1 MLSVETAIKK
11 LKAIVPQVKEYETVP
26 LRAGVGRTLKR
37 SIIAPR
43 HLPPFDNSA
52 MDGYAL
58 CGPKLIEPGTMFE
71 VVGESRAG
79 HPYDKQL
86 DEGQACRIFTGAV
99 VPIGATTVVCQEDV
113 LNGNKRVMVNR
124 ECVGMENIRKQ
135 GMDAKK
141 GMAIVSNRDVLS
153 PYSIGWCSAFGISEI
168 EVVRKIKVAVF
179 STGDELR
186 DPGQKL
192 QPGQIYESNRTT
204 LGALLQFK
212 PVELVDLG
220 QLSDNPDEIK
230 QSLLSISG
238 EADLIITSGGVSVG
252 ESDFVR
258 PVIEEIGKLEFFSL
272 ALKPG
277 KPLAVGTIANALFF
291 GLPGNPVSTI
301 VTYLLFVAP
310 TVDSMSG
317 IPWHRPTQFRAK
329 LTTNISHKS
338 GRREYQ
344 RGVFVGENRELRVA
358 TTGDQS
364 SNRLASF
371 SDCNCLIVVPAH
383 RDNLEE
389 GEMVDILLLPN
400 QRSVY

>member
-11 LKAIVPQVKEYETVP
+11 LRSIVPQVKEYETVP
-26 LRAGVGRTLKR
+26 LREGVGRTLKR
-37 SIIAPR
+37 SITAPQ
-43 HLPPFDNSA
+43 HSPPFDNSA

-58 CGPKLIEPGTMFE
+58 CGPNRIEPGTRFE

-79 HPYDKQL
+79 HPYGEQL
-86 DEGQACRIFTGAV
+86 DEGHACRIFTGAV
-99 VPIGATTVVCQEDV
+99 VPTGATTVVCQEDV
-113 LNGNKRVMVNR
+113 LNGEGDVMVNR
-124 ECVGMENIRKQ
+124 ECVGMENIRKK
-135 GMDAKK
+135 GMDATK
-141 GMAIVSNRDVLS
+141 GMTIASNRDVLS
-153 PYSIGWCSAFGISEI
+153 PFSIGWCSAFGITDI
-168 EVVRKIKVAVF
+168 EVVRRIKVAVF

-186 DPGQKL
+186 DPGQQL
-192 QPGQIYESNRTT
+192 QPGQIYESNRSA
-204 LGALLQFK
+204 LIALLQSK
-212 PVELVDLG
+212 PVEIVDLG

-230 QSLLSISG
+230 QSLLSIAG
-238 EADLIITSGGVSVG
+238 EVDLIITSGGVSVG

-258 PVIEEIGKLEFFSL
+258 PVLEEIGKLEFFSL

-277 KPLAVGTIANALFF
+277 KPLAVGTIDNALFF

-317 IPWHRPTQFRAK
+317 IPWHRPTHFRAK

-338 GRREYQ
+338 GRCEYQ
-344 RGVFVGENRELRVA
+344 RGIFVGDNRELRVA

-364 SNRLASF
+364 SNRLGSF
-371 SDCNCLIVVPAH
+371 KDCNCLIVVPAH
-383 RDNLEE
+383 RDDLED